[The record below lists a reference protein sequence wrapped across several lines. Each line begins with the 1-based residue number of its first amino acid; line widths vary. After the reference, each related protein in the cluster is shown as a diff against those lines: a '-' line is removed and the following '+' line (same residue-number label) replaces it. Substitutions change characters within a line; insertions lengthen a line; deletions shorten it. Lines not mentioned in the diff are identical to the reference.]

1 MVIVHNT
8 LLSLSI
14 WYHTLLCSALI
25 FCLPLSFLTADK
37 GKFLPFYFKN
47 KLNWGTWG
55 THSMWHVCKYTL
67 MHCCLFPHAY
77 LLHDTCALK
86 MCIETPQKIPA
97 LNCVMWQQ
105 AILSIQGLSDTESRP
120 ATSSWFIPIRF
131 YPSFSCS
138 STSPFPCIFAA
149 VLNKQSTYHSEK

>member
-8 LLSLSI
+8 FLSLRI
-14 WYHTLLCSALI
+14 WYHTLLCSASI

-37 GKFLPFYFKN
+37 GKFLSFFSKN

-55 THSMWHVCKYTL
+55 TYSMWHVCQHTL

-77 LLHDTCALK
+77 LLHHTWALK
-86 MCIETPQKIPA
+86 MCIETPQKIPV
-97 LNCVMWQQ
+97 LNCVVWQQ

-138 STSPFPCIFAA
+138 SISPFPCIFAA
-149 VLNKQSTYHSEK
+149 ALNKQSTYHPEK